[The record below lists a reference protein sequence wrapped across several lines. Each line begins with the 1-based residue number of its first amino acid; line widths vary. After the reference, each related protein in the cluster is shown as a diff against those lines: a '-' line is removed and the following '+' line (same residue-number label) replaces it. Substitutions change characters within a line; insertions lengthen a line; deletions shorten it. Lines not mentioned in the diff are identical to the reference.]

1 MIVPVAAVADTV
13 TTSPLSAK
21 IAANALDAPENVC
34 VAVNVVAV
42 AGAT

>member
-1 MIVPVAAVADTV
+1 MPVAAVADTV
-13 TTSPLSAK
+13 AISA
-21 IAANALDAPENVC
+21 ALDRISASADDEPAKVC